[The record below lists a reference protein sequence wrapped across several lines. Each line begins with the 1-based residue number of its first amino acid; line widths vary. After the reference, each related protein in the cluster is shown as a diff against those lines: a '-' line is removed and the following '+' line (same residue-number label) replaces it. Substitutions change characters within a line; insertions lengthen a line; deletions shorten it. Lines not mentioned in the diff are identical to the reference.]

1 MLVGRGESSG
11 TIPRCRGNEETRQR
25 RSDPLNGVVEEKEGR
40 KQEGVLAY
48 WEKISTGKIQEE
60 RPRNQ
65 RGSRPASN
73 EAIWSLVEVDRT

>member
-11 TIPRCRGNEETRQR
+11 TIPRCRDSVKTKRR
-25 RSDPLNGVVEEKEGR
+25 RSDPLNGAVEEKEGR

-48 WEKISTGKIQEE
+48 WGKISTGKIQEE

-65 RGSRPASN
+65 KGSGPASN
-73 EAIWSLVEVDRT
+73 EAI